1 MAWRLLEHY
10 KSRYYEVTF
19 DEKGCTIEKVACD
32 D

>member
-10 KSRYYEVTF
+10 KSRDYEVTF
-19 DEKGCTIEKVACD
+19 DDKGCTIEKVACD